1 MISHT
6 CLHCGSDPQSLMHPP
21 KVYHIQ
27 CRATEQENEGQE
39 RKNWD
44 ILSFMT
50 HKSARTHFAARGG
63 LALSSLSPQIVLP
76 QFSGSRSLHDEDM
89 DQADLKK

>member
-1 MISHT
+1 
-6 CLHCGSDPQSLMHPP
+6 MHPS

-39 RKNWD
+39 RKNGD
-44 ILSFMT
+44 ILSYMKY
-50 HKSARTHFAARGG
+50 KSAQTHFAARGG
-63 LALSSLSPQIVLP
+63 LAPSSLSPQIVLP
-76 QFSGSRSLHDEDM
+76 QFSRSRSLHGEDM